1 MWDSEC
7 VRMCVF
13 DWLQARLG
21 SMNTLTNLDELP
33 CLELEDFK
41 CEEEEEFDLCFL
53 LCDDRCSS
61 RSRRL
66 CVCVMRKSY

>member
-1 MWDSEC
+1 
-7 VRMCVF
+7 
-13 DWLQARLG
+13 
-21 SMNTLTNLDELP
+21 MNTLTNLDELP